1 MDMVEMTVLNMNVN
15 IHFFEKFKNQ
25 KRSDNNCRVIKLTA
39 KVKKQYIS
47 ADFGRGKCFFAMKV
61 EK

>member
-1 MDMVEMTVLNMNVN
+1 MNVN